1 MQSLLVVSAI
11 LLTTISLSSCSQT
24 NRLAASKAVQQQN
37 QTIKEIVTQAETN
50 ERLADQ
56 LPAQPKEC
64 GQRTTIEAEPSE
76 SYAKLSTR
84 LFLALRT
91 SNDVKIACY
100 RFNEKIRQDRKNA
113 YARSS

>member
-1 MQSLLVVSAI
+1 MLLIAI
-11 LLTTISLSSCSQT
+11 LLNSCSQT
-24 NRLAASKAVQQQN
+24 NRLATSKAVQQQN

-64 GQRTTIEAEPSE
+64 GERTQIVPDPEE
-76 SYAKLSTR
+76 SYARLSSR
-84 LFLALRT
+84 LFTALKT